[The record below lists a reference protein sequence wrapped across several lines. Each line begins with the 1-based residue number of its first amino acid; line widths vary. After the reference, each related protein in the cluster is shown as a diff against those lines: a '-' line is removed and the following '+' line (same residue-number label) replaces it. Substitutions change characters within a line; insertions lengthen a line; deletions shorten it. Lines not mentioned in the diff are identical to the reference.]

1 MLFSSDITTDY
12 IILDDNVLKIV
23 NKYTE
28 IGKKKIK
35 KKITTLPQSM
45 YVLATTG
52 IQEKHIFIKQNKST
66 TVTPGTQAHQCCPFS
81 SAWGIFMKLYLFNEK

>member
-1 MLFSSDITTDY
+1 
-12 IILDDNVLKIV
+12 
-23 NKYTE
+23 
-28 IGKKKIK
+28 
-35 KKITTLPQSM
+35 M